1 MRRHD
6 RLARLI
12 ELAEQEQRCVYADE
26 PADLYAIRRRVRE
39 CTLVNPFRG
48 MYAEA
53 EYWHGLN
60 PTEQAMHIIRTL
72 ARRKPHRVF
81 AALSA
86 AAVYD
91 LEHSWSLHSNG
102 LVVVATRNTTG
113 GRTYEKVQRIYVR
126 ESDWADVMKQGGI
139 RVTSP
144 ARTLVDCGLRLAFV
158 DALAIFDSALRKQ
171 LVTAEEVESICGTLR
186 QDCAPVRK
194 LLQYADPASEN
205 GGESFCRA
213 VIIELGLEPPQL
225 QVEFRDPD
233 APANV
238 IRVDFL
244 CRTSDGRVIVLEFD
258 GMRKYVD
265 PSMTNGRD
273 VQQVVLDER
282 RREESL
288 KKAGVTVILRTDYRE
303 VRQGSGLF
311 AKLSRAGVP
320 LAEARR

>member
-6 RLARLI
+6 RLAGLI
-12 ELAEQEQRCVYADE
+12 ELAEQEQRCIYVDE

-39 CTLVNPFRG
+39 GSLVNPFRG

-53 EYWHGLN
+53 EYWRKLN
-60 PTEQAMHIIRTL
+60 LTEQAMHVIRTL
-72 ARRKPHRVF
+72 AKRKPQRVF
-81 AALSA
+81 AGLSA
-86 AAVYD
+86 ATVYD
-91 LEHSWSLHSNG
+91 LEHSWSLHSDG
-102 LVVVATRNTTG
+102 MVTIATRNTTG
-113 GRTYEKVQRIYVR
+113 GHTYGKLRRIYVR
-126 ESDWADVMKQGGI
+126 ESDWADVRDQDGV

-144 ARTLVDCGLRLAFV
+144 ARTLVDCGRQLAFV

-171 LVTAEEVESICGTLR
+171 LVTKEEVEMICNALR

-194 LLQYADPASEN
+194 LLEYADPASEN
-205 GGESFCRA
+205 GGESYCRA
-213 VIIELGLEPPQL
+213 VIIELGFEPPQL

-244 CRTSDGRVIVLEFD
+244 WRTPDGGMVVLEFD

-273 VQQVVLDER
+273 VQRVVLDER

-288 KKAGVTVILRTDYRE
+288 RKVGVTVILRTDYRE

-320 LAEARR
+320 LATV